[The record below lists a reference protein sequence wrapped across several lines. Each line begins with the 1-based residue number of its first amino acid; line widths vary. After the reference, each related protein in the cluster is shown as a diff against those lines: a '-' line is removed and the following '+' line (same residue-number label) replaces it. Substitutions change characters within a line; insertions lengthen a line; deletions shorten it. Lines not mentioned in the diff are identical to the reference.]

1 MLALPSKPWKKV
13 RIETLADQRY
23 RIVFLTEMPTEADFL
38 EAIEEDIREVL
49 GANDELG
56 TPDWASRSIT
66 LTTPDLAGFKRNLV
80 FACIMVELE

>member
-13 RIETLADQRY
+13 KIEALAEDRY
-23 RIVFLTEMPTEADFL
+23 RIVFRTEIPTEAEFL
-38 EAIEEDIREVL
+38 ETIEEDIREVL

-56 TPDWASRSIT
+56 APDWPARSIT
-66 LTTPDLAGFKRNLV
+66 LTTPDLPGFKRNLV